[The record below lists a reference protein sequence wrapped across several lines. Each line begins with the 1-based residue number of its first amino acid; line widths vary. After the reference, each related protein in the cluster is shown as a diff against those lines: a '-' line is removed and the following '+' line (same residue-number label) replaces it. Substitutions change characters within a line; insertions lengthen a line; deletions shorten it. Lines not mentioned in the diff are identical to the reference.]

1 MFLKLALALSL
12 TAGLFLFSAETSYA
26 TNSEVGKVTRLQSDA
41 RIIRD
46 NTVLPL
52 QIGSAIQKNDEIR
65 SEDMA
70 RIEITFTDGTTLLI
84 GENARIEIDEYIYE
98 PNQGF
103 GTALINALQGPFR
116 FITGK
121 IGEMKEKRI
130 EVRSSVGTIGV
141 RGTDFWGGPSQGT
154 YGVFLFEGT
163 IVIFNAEGGRIVST
177 PGTGVDLDGADIV
190 PGEATAWSTSR
201 AQAAVATVT
210 FK

>member
-1 MFLKLALALSL
+1 MFKNLVLMLSL
-12 TAGLFLFSAETSYA
+12 VMGLLFVVTGNVIAA
-26 TNSEVGKVTRLQSDA
+26 NSEVGKVTRLQNDA
-41 RIIRD
+41 KIIRGGEAF
-46 NTVLPL
+46 PL
-52 QIGSAIQKNDEIR
+52 EIGSVIREDDEIN
-65 SEDMA
+65 SKEMA

-84 GENARIEIDEYIYE
+84 GENARVEIDEFLYD
-98 PNQGF
+98 PDNNV
-103 GTALINALQGPFR
+103 GTAIISAFQGPFR

-121 IGEMKEKRI
+121 ISQLKKKRVEI
-130 EVRSSVGTIGV
+130 KSSVGTIGV

-177 PGTGVDLDGADIV
+177 PGTGVDLDGVDKI
-190 PGEATAWSTSR
+190 PGEATVWGTSR